1 MKEYEKYSELKSQ
14 LHNEVNKKQ
23 EFAYWCYLQEKY
35 VQTLDSPTSIE
46 FWERNDDRK
55 EKLFELLDKG
65 TRKIFNYLQ
74 KESILD
80 TVLLCFDNRQEYYNA
95 NSKLI
100 ANILNDTLEKD
111 DACIY
116 ESSCYRVCDDLEEK
130 VIDIYSNLAKIQ
142 KKESVKV
149 DSLVSF
155 IEETKK
161 SSIFPIT
168 GALVSQNLY
177 DDGLVDIEKAL
188 ENIKVFGK
196 LEKDNNIILIS
207 SFPKRKVA
215 PLVVFVNSPYT
226 DGGTGLCQYNY
237 GVINS
242 NLIKFI
248 EVV

>member
-1 MKEYEKYSELKSQ
+1 MQKYK
-14 LHNEVNKKQ
+14 
-23 EFAYWCYLQEKY
+23 
-35 VQTLDSPTSIE
+35 
-46 FWERNDDRK
+46 
-55 EKLFELLDKG
+55 
-65 TRKIFNYLQ
+65 
-74 KESILD
+74 
-80 TVLLCFDNRQEYYNA
+80 
-95 NSKLI
+95 
-100 ANILNDTLEKD
+100 
-111 DACIY
+111 
-116 ESSCYRVCDDLEEK
+116 
-130 VIDIYSNLAKIQ
+130 

-168 GALVSQNLY
+168 SALVSQNLY
-177 DDGLVDIEKAL
+177 DDGLIDIEKAL

-196 LEKDNNIILIS
+196 LEKDNSIILIS